1 MNVFGVVKYLA
12 VSVVLWWTEGQ
23 GDWVLVLHHV
33 LDGDGKG
40 FICSLEIVE
49 EVFLTDTTP
58 FMGTLPYPLR
68 GIIYDN
74 INLKFSDHSLD
85 GRGCVDVHLIYIGRG
100 EDDPALLVEFRTIK
114 NHGSIDRF
122 YRE

>member
-1 MNVFGVVKYLA
+1 MNVIWVVKYLA

-74 INLKFSDHSLD
+74 INLKFFFSDFCCTFAMSLM
-85 GRGCVDVHLIYIGRG
+85 I
-100 EDDPALLVEFRTIK
+100 LLVLICSTKVSENSDMAK
-114 NHGSIDRF
+114 S
-122 YRE
+122 